1 MLKPKNFDN
10 VSVGGDFIPVELGG
24 HRMVIKTVGER
35 QNRNGGDMIVV
46 AFDFDGTDSQ
56 PDYFKKMFMDDVRP
70 DKKWPING
78 TCYINVLDTRTNEC
92 SRNFKAFCTCVE
104 DSNQGFK
111 INWEAKDF
119 GVQFKGLRIGGV
131 FGAVENEYNGKVTK
145 RHQLRWFTN
154 YAKAKDAK
162 IPNEKLLNNY
172 AKNNQVQ
179 NTASSVPDD
188 DDVPF

>member
-1 MLKPKNFDN
+1 MLKPKNYDN
-10 VSVGGDFIPVELGG
+10 VSAAGEFTPVELGG

-35 QNRNGGDMIVV
+35 QNRNGGDMVVV
-46 AFDFDGTDSQ
+46 AFDFDKTDRQ
-56 PDYFKKMFMDDVRP
+56 PEYFKKAFMDDVRP

-78 TCYINVLDTRTNEC
+78 TNFINVLDSKTGEC
-92 SRNFKAFCTCVE
+92 SRAFKTFCTCVE
-104 DSNQGFK
+104 NSNAGFK

-145 RHQLRWFTN
+145 RHQLRWFCDYAKADDAKVPQERLLN
-154 YAKAKDAK
+154 YAKS
-162 IPNEKLLNNY
+162 
-172 AKNNQVQ
+172 NQEQ
-179 NTASSVPDD
+179 TTASVVPDE